1 MSKEKN
7 FVSAVVY
14 VHNAQDYVDEFLKM
28 LIDTLEENFD
38 HSEIICVNDRSDDKS
53 AQIIKNASTKATST
67 SISLLNMSYFHGM
80 EAAMNAGVDLSIGDF
95 VFEFDSCMVDY
106 SKNEIMN
113 VYRHSLK
120 GFDIVSASPDTK
132 QRTSSSFF
140 YWVYSKFSSPKQELI
155 TNRFRILSRRV
166 INRISSI
173 NKSTPYRKA
182 VYAVCGLKTDNLAYK
197 PIDEKIRG
205 RGIEKQEQLYRSRL
219 AVDVLILFTDLG
231 YKMSLVLTVFMMA
244 AAVIM
249 GGYSLI
255 TFIFGH
261 PVEGWTTTM
270 LFMAF
275 GFFGLFA
282 VITFVIKY
290 LQIIVDLIF
299 KRKAYSF
306 ESIEKLTK

>member
-1 MSKEKN
+1 MNKEKN
-7 FVSAVVY
+7 FISAVVY
-14 VHNAQDYVDEFLKM
+14 VHNVQDYIEEFLKM
-28 LIDTLEENFD
+28 LIDTLEENFE
-38 HSEIICVNDRSDDKS
+38 HSEIICVNDRSDDQS
-53 AQIIKNASTKATST
+53 AQIIKSASVKAASTSV
-67 SISLLNMSYFHGM
+67 SLLNMSYFHGM

-95 VFEFDSCMVDY
+95 VFEFDSCLVDY
-106 SKNEIMN
+106 DKSEIMN

-132 QRTSSSFF
+132 QKTSSSFF
-140 YWVYSKFSSPKQELI
+140 YWVYSKFSSPRQELI

-166 INRISSI
+166 LNRISSI

-182 VYAVCGLKTDNLAYK
+182 VYAACGLKTDNLVYK
-197 PIDEKIRG
+197 PAAEKLQV
-205 RGIEKQEQLYRSRL
+205 IEKQEKKYRSRL
-219 AVDVLILFTDLG
+219 AIDVLILFTDLG
-231 YKMSLVLTVFMMA
+231 YKMSLVLTIFMMA

-249 GGYSLI
+249 GSYSLI

-275 GFFGLFA
+275 GFFGMFA
-282 VITFVIKY
+282 VLTFIIKY

-299 KRKAYSF
+299 KRKSYSF